1 MKNIWSEFMFP
12 LGSNQLNWVAVASSI
27 FICVLLL
34 ILVLFYVKTHLLHKS
49 WHLRLLMLVYKSI
62 LNLIFGHHWRLS
74 SSQRQTSDFHFV
86 YWITESFS
94 IESKCWNN
102 SCLMWNA
109 TFDWI
114 IDPNILIISVFLHF
128 LWDSFCFS
136 FLLLSSLCTW
146 LLVGLT
152 WTNQML
158 EDTMYVIQ
166 VQGYW
171 CNLCVCA
178 FTCEDL
184 PYVGMLVNIYY
195 QFDTIWE

>member
-74 SSQRQTSDFHFV
+74 SSQRQTGDFHFV
-86 YWITESFS
+86 YWITESFI

-109 TFDWI
+109 TFDWL
-114 IDPNILIISVFLHF
+114 IDPNILIISVFFHF
-128 LWDSFCFS
+128 LWDTF
-136 FLLLSSLCTW
+136 FLLLFPPPLKPLHLTIGWTYLDQPDVRRYHVSNPSPG
-146 LLVGLT
+146 LLV
-152 WTNQML
+152 
-158 EDTMYVIQ
+158 
-166 VQGYW
+166 
-171 CNLCVCA
+171 
-178 FTCEDL
+178 
-184 PYVGMLVNIYY
+184 
-195 QFDTIWE
+195 